1 MTAWT
6 QEELALFSEAYAL
19 VLTAGDSGDLGVEVG
34 MVTADGQ
41 LYVRAYNGVRSRW
54 YQAARQHGDGRI
66 RVDGVTHD
74 VLLRTQGIE
83 PSAEIDD
90 AFLSK
95 YGQVASF
102 LLGSADA
109 RAATIRIAPSR

>member
-6 QEELALFSEAYAL
+6 REELALFSEAYAL

-41 LYVRAYNGVRSRW
+41 LYVRAYSGVRSRW
-54 YQAARQHGDGRI
+54 YQAAQQHGHGRI
-66 RVDGVTHD
+66 RVDGVTHE
-74 VLLRTQGIE
+74 VLLRTEGIE
-83 PSAEIDD
+83 PSADIDD
-90 AFLSK
+90 AFRAK

-102 LLGSADA
+102 LLGNADA